1 MAAEQHPPWGPDPW
15 DPVECKRYIVEEI
28 GNKEQFPARHPYQPG
43 ATIVLERLIELYG
56 ENFFNSSKRVLRN
69 WLEDLEGG
77 SPEERALWYDWRKA
91 QADRVESKWWISEH
105 ASQVVACWNDG
116 GKSFQYIS
124 LIHLGKSAK
133 HVSATCYFV
142 LEK

>member
-1 MAAEQHPPWGPDPW
+1 MAAEQHTPWGPDPW

-77 SPEERALWYDWRKA
+77 SPDERALWYDWRKA
-91 QADRVESKWWISEH
+91 QADRVVRMGTLLQSM
-105 ASQVVACWNDG
+105 
-116 GKSFQYIS
+116 
-124 LIHLGKSAK
+124 
-133 HVSATCYFV
+133 
-142 LEK
+142 